1 MINKPEGLDMAKNA
15 AQLIP
20 LALETRTA
28 ITTAEA
34 AGHLN
39 RAQQTLR
46 LWAMREDGPIRPV
59 RVNGRLAWPVADLKR
74 VLGVA
79 A

>member
-1 MINKPEGLDMAKNA
+1 MATNA
-15 AQLIP
+15 VQLTP
-20 LALETRTA
+20 LALETRAA

-46 LWAMREDGPIRPV
+46 LWAMREDGPVRPL
-59 RVNGRLAWPVADLKR
+59 RINGRLAWPVSELRR
-74 VLGVA
+74 VLGLEVA

>member
-1 MINKPEGLDMAKNA
+1 MASKTI
-15 AQLIP
+15 QLTP
-20 LALETRTA
+20 LALETRTTLP
-28 ITTAEA
+28 TTEA

-46 LWAMREDGPIRPV
+46 IWACREDGPIRPL
-59 RVNGRLAWPVADLKR
+59 RINGRLAWPVAELRR

-79 A
+79 